1 MKLDVLAQRFNM
13 SMEQGVPV
21 STVNGYRVQV
31 INFYVDAFVKVP
43 MMCFVF
49 EHTLSKDQI
58 KSIQKAVGMTAI
70 RIESVVL
77 NNNAVIIPF
86 RRGTKPSEK
95 HDEYMRKVTQAF
107 HDLGLR
113 DLSHC
118 PFCGKEDTDSTRV
131 IKGVIV
137 PVHDACAKELYQ
149 QITSHVEEL
158 EKSNKGMGK
167 SIIFAIGGAVVGA
180 IPTLISIIF
189 FQYMLAILYALI
201 PLASFYG
208 YKYGGAPKKSYV
220 PILISVISLLIV
232 VVMMAWLYGSIAAS
246 EGFTFSEAM
255 EIQEFSASFF
265 SDLFTSV
272 LFLAIGVFISWKQM
286 YKQTTAAIKKD
297 YQGLK

>member
-58 KSIQKAVGMTAI
+58 KSIQKTVGMTAI

-131 IKGVIV
+131 IKDVIV

-167 SIIFAIGGAVVGA
+167 SIVFAIGGAVVGA

>member
-58 KSIQKAVGMTAI
+58 KSIQKTVGMTAI

-167 SIIFAIGGAVVGA
+167 SIVFAIGGAVVGA

>member
-86 RRGTKPSEK
+86 KRGTKPSEK

-167 SIIFAIGGAVVGA
+167 SIVFAIGGAVVGA

-220 PILISVISLLIV
+220 PIMISVISLLIV
-232 VVMMAWLYGSIAAS
+232 VVMMVWLYGSIAAV

>member
-167 SIIFAIGGAVVGA
+167 SIVFAIGGAVVGA

>member
-58 KSIQKAVGMTAI
+58 KSIQKTVGMTAI

-95 HDEYMRKVTQAF
+95 HDEYMRKVTQVF

-167 SIIFAIGGAVVGA
+167 SIVFAIGGAVVGA

>member
-167 SIIFAIGGAVVGA
+167 SIVFAIGGAVVGA

-220 PILISVISLLIV
+220 PIMISVISLLIV
-232 VVMMAWLYGSIAAS
+232 VVMMVWLYGSIAAV

>member
-1 MKLDVLAQRFNM
+1 MKLDSLAARFSM

-31 INFYVDAFVKVP
+31 IQFYVDAFVKVP

-49 EHTLSKDQI
+49 ERALSKDEI
-58 KSIQKAVGMTAI
+58 KTIQKAIGMTAI
-70 RIESVVL
+70 RVESVGL
-77 NNNAVIIPF
+77 NNNAIIIPF
-86 RRGTKPSEK
+86 RKGTKPSEK
-95 HDEYMRKVTQAF
+95 HDAYIKKVTDAY
-107 HDLGLR
+107 HALGLK
-113 DLSHC
+113 DLAHC
-118 PFCGKEDTDSTRV
+118 PFCGNEDSDSTRI

-167 SIIFAIGGAVVGA
+167 SVLYAIIGAVVGA
-180 IPTLISIIF
+180 IPTFVSIVF

-220 PILISVISLLIV
+220 PVMISIISLGIV
-232 VVMMAWLYGSIAAS
+232 VGMMVWLYASIAAA
-246 EGFTFSEAM
+246 EGFTLGDAM
-255 EIQEFSASFF
+255 AVQEFSASFY
-265 SDLFTSV
+265 SDMLTSV
-272 LFLAIGVFISWKQM
+272 LFLAIGVFISWRQM
-286 YKQTTAAIKKD
+286 YKQTTAAIKKN
-297 YQGLK
+297 YQNLK

>member
-86 RRGTKPSEK
+86 KRGTKPSEK

-167 SIIFAIGGAVVGA
+167 SIVFAIGGAVVGA

-286 YKQTTAAIKKD
+286 YKQTTVAIKKD

>member
-58 KSIQKAVGMTAI
+58 KSIQKTVGMTAI

-86 RRGTKPSEK
+86 KRGTKPSEK

-167 SIIFAIGGAVVGA
+167 SIVFAIGGAVVGA

>member
-58 KSIQKAVGMTAI
+58 KSIQKTVGMTAI

-118 PFCGKEDTDSTRV
+118 PFCGKEDTDSMRV

-167 SIIFAIGGAVVGA
+167 SIVFAIGGAVVGA